1 FNYTPGPDMYTLS
14 LHVALPISTAT
25 SYVANRS
32 AYEKLSASNK
42 TALATAAREISGALR
57 QHILVADTLALKAFQ
72 SKGVEVVSLSADE
85 LAQGRVQAVKAW
97 ESTTNG
103 NTRANKMMNS
113 QITFMKELSSQT

>member
-85 LAQGRVQAVKAW
+85 DRKSTRLNSSHVKISYAV
-97 ESTTNG
+97 
-103 NTRANKMMNS
+103 
-113 QITFMKELSSQT
+113 FC